1 MGAWGYGILEN
12 DTVLDWVEDLLETQ
26 DLSLIT
32 ESIEMVLDDS
42 EIESYTAEIALGAI
56 EILAAL
62 QDRPGNEEYDEELE
76 NWINRHKGQGKELLV
91 HSQKALGKILDES
104 ELRELREG
112 SEKFEEWVKI
122 IKELE
127 GRLMLG

>member
-1 MGAWGYGILEN
+1 MGAWGYGIFEN
-12 DTVLDWVEDLLETQ
+12 DTVLDWIEDLLETQ

-32 ESIEMVLDDS
+32 EAIEMALDDS

-62 QDRPGNEEYDEELE
+62 QDRPGHEEYDEDLE
-76 NWINRHKGQGKELLV
+76 DWIDRHKGQGKELLV
-91 HSQKALGKILDES
+91 LSQKAVEKILSES
-104 ELRELREG
+104 ELRELREE
-112 SEKFEEWVKI
+112 SEGFEEWVKI

-127 GRLMLG
+127 RRLM